1 MSRQPIPDS
10 GLDDRLFFAGTAGSG
25 KTYNAMGRVE
35 RLLAKGA
42 RVVIPDPLG
51 VWWGLR
57 LASDGQHSSGFDVA
71 IFGGPHG
78 DLPLTEH
85 AGALIGETVA
95 GMKESCILDLSQL
108 GTKAAERRFMLAFLT
123 ALYKHTTGE
132 PLHVIFDEADM
143 WSPQRL
149 LDKEG
154 EAAKLLGMMETV
166 VRRGRVR
173 GFIPWLI
180 SQRPAVIS
188 KDVLSQV
195 DGLIAFKLTSSQDRD
210 AIGDWVEGQAD
221 RAQWRDIWASLPT
234 MERGQGVVWIP
245 QRAILHTVQFPT
257 KETFDSSRTPK
268 RGERA
273 QRAAQLKPLDLSRLK
288 ERLASVEAETKAND
302 PAALRAEIAKLK
314 REQVVT
320 PPMDPRVLAQ
330 AEQRGRLVGWHEGI
344 EAARAVISSPA
355 LALDRAIADL
365 KTLGPRVHVV
375 SPPVKTNGYKP
386 LPAPPRAPSYPRKSL
401 TLGDVKLQKAER
413 KILTALAQYPHGRT
427 KNQVAVL
434 AAYAVNGGGF
444 NNALSAMRS
453 AGYLIG
459 SGDHLEITKEGLA
472 VLGDYDPLPTG
483 TNLLNHWL
491 GQLGKAERELLRVL
505 ADAYPRAMSK
515 DEVAQHAG
523 YEASG
528 GGFNN
533 AISRLRTLELVSG
546 RGALKASDNLFG

>member
-1 MSRQPIPDS
+1 MTSQPFPDIA
-10 GLDDRLFFAGTAGSG
+10 LDDRLFFGGTAGSG

-57 LASDGQHSSGFDVA
+57 LSADGKSPSGYDVV

-123 ALYKHTTGE
+123 ALYKNTAGE

-166 VRRGRVR
+166 VRRGRVK

-195 DGLIAFKLTSSQDRD
+195 DGLIALKLTSSQDRD

-221 RAQWRDIWASLPT
+221 KAQWREIWASLPT
-234 MERGQGVVWIP
+234 MERGQGIVWIP
-245 QRAILHTVQFPT
+245 GRGILKNVQFPP

-268 RGERA
+268 RGEKP
-273 QRAAQLKPLDLSRLK
+273 QRTNKLKPLDLPLLK
-288 ERLASVEAETKAND
+288 ERLAAVDAKMKADD
-302 PAALRAEIAKLK
+302 PRALRAEIVALK
-314 REQVVT
+314 RDLAAKPATPSSDPAAIHRADQAGYVRGWRGGVT
-320 PPMDPRVLAQ
+320 AAKALVDPHIIALSSAVSGLHTL
-330 AEQRGRLVGWHEGI
+330 EPKI
-344 EAARAVISSPA
+344 EPKAMVRPASNSHAA
-355 LALDRAIADL
+355 
-365 KTLGPRVHVV
+365 
-375 SPPVKTNGYKP
+375 
-386 LPAPPRAPSYPRKSL
+386 PAPPRPRTVAASADSR
-401 TLGDVKLQKAER
+401 LGKAER
-413 KILTALAQYPHGRT
+413 LILTALAQYPDGRT
-427 KNQVAVL
+427 KNQAAIL
-434 AAYAVNGGGF
+434 AGYAANGGGF
-444 NNALSAMRS
+444 KNALSSLRTS
-453 AGYLIG
+453 GHITG
-459 SGDHLEITKEGLA
+459 SGGHLKITDGGLEA
-472 VLGDYDPLPTG
+472 LGSYDLLPTG
-483 TNLLNHWL
+483 PALLDHWF
-491 GQLGKAERELLRVL
+491 GQIGKAEREILRSL
-505 ADAYPRAMSK
+505 AGVYPEALPKDALAAS
-515 DEVAQHAG
+515 AG
-523 YEASG
+523 YEANG
-528 GGFNN
+528 GGFKN
-533 AISRLRTLELVSG
+533 ALSRLRTLELISG
-546 RGALKASDNLFG
+546 SAELKASDDLFS